1 MSKCK
6 KSIFSFAFV
15 NITSFESESVNHI
28 GGDDAHRD
36 ADVEGDG
43 AEEVD
48 VRVDVL
54 VEVVRTDG
62 SDRGIADPEG
72 IVGEVEQGDREENH
86 PTDSV
91 NFIPDQE
98 NLEDKLGADDIEAFE
113 RKSKNLNFG

>member
-28 GGDDAHRD
+28 RGDDAHRD

-43 AEEVD
+43 AEEVN

-54 VEVVRTDG
+54 VEVVRADG
-62 SDRGIADPEG
+62 SDGGIADPEG
-72 IVGEVEQGDREENH
+72 IVGEVEEGD
-86 PTDSV
+86 
-91 NFIPDQE
+91 
-98 NLEDKLGADDIEAFE
+98 
-113 RKSKNLNFG
+113 